1 MFSFFKPKK
10 KEQASGHQ
18 ETLQKAVEDLRA
30 EFSDD
35 VLERGMAIND
45 KVDRLESVKLK
56 FFQDLLGLTDEVEER
71 LWPLYQGFRGVKVLE
86 LHGFAASIVAAAVK
100 SSVLPEHEKLPI
112 IDIYL
117 GLWVDSIGDQYPS
130 LDKSILK
137 GSIDREWQG
146 ILPGILRAVADAEAV
161 KMGFPNP
168 PLALAQAIDQL
179 CGVNRS
185 SAEQEQV
192 GVVFKETIV
201 HTMFA
206 VRAL

>member
-10 KEQASGHQ
+10 QAPASGHQ
-18 ETLQKAVEDLRA
+18 ETLQKAVKDLRA
-30 EFSDD
+30 EFLDD
-35 VLERGMAIND
+35 ALARGMAIND
-45 KVDRLESVKLK
+45 KVNRLESVKLQ
-56 FFQDLLGLTDEVEER
+56 FFQELLGLTDEVEER

-100 SSVLPEHEKLPI
+100 SSLLPEHEKLPI

-117 GLWVDSIGDQYPS
+117 GLWVDGIGDQYPS
-130 LDKSILK
+130 LNKSILK

-146 ILPGILRAVADAEAV
+146 VLPGILRTVADAEAV

-179 CGVNRS
+179 CDVNRS
-185 SAEQEQV
+185 AADQEQV
-192 GVVFKETIV
+192 GVAFKEAIV
-201 HTMFA
+201 HAMFA